1 MNKPLIVITGTEGQL
16 GWSLQQLIAH
26 YPQYEFLFTTMDILD
41 LSSIDSIA
49 DFFKKYTPTFFINCA
64 AYTAV
69 DKAETEQA
77 ITLAIN
83 ATAVG
88 EIAKHCAAIKA
99 TLITISTDYV
109 FDGAGTKPYL
119 PYDATNPVNYYGY
132 TKWLG
137 EKLAVENNPNTI
149 IIRTSWVY
157 AQNGNNFVKT
167 MMRLMN
173 EKESINVVD
182 DQVGCPTYAHDLASA
197 ILHIVQQIPQ
207 NTKRGIYHY
216 SNTGVISWF
225 QFATAIQQ
233 LTGLNCKV
241 NPVPSTAY
249 PTPAK
254 RPSYSVMDLSSIH
267 NDFGV
272 ELIDWKLSLEKYI
285 QSVV

>member
-1 MNKPLIVITGTEGQL
+1 MSKPLVVITGTEGQL
-16 GWSLQQLIAH
+16 GWSIQQLIGN
-26 YPQYEFLFTTMDILD
+26 YPQYEFLFTTISILD
-41 LSSIDSIA
+41 LSSTDSIA
-49 DFFKKYTPTFFINCA
+49 EFFKQYKPAYFINCA

-88 EIAKHCAAIKA
+88 EIAKHSAAINA

-119 PYDATNPVNYYGY
+119 PYDATNPINYYGY
-132 TKWLG
+132 SKWLG
-137 EKLAVENNPNTI
+137 EKLALENNPNTI

-157 AQNGNNFVKT
+157 AQNGHNFVKT
-167 MMRLMN
+167 MMRLMS
-173 EKESINVVD
+173 ERESINVVD
-182 DQVGCPTYAHDLASA
+182 DQVGCPTYAHDLAKA
-197 ILHIVQQIPQ
+197 ILHIIQQIPE
-207 NTKRGIYHY
+207 NKNRGIYHY

-225 QFATAIQQ
+225 QFASAIQQ

-254 RPSYSVMDLSSIH
+254 RPSYSVMDLTSIQ

-272 ELIDWKLSLEKYI
+272 ELIDWKTSLEKYL
-285 QSVV
+285 QSVA

>member
-1 MNKPLIVITGTEGQL
+1 MSKPLVVITGTEGQL
-16 GWSLQQLIAH
+16 GWSIQQLIGN
-26 YPQYEFLFTTMDILD
+26 YPQYEFLFTTIGILD
-41 LSSIDSIA
+41 LSNTDSIA
-49 DFFKKYTPTFFINCA
+49 EFFKQYKPAYFINCA

-88 EIAKHCAAIKA
+88 EIAKHCAAIHA

-119 PYDATNPVNYYGY
+119 PYDTTNPINYYGY
-132 TKWLG
+132 SKWLG
-137 EKLAVENNPNTI
+137 EKLALENNPNTI

-157 AQNGNNFVKT
+157 AQNGHNFVKT
-167 MMRLMN
+167 MMRLMS
-173 EKESINVVD
+173 ESESINVVD
-182 DQVGCPTYAHDLASA
+182 DQVGCPTYAHDLAKA
-197 ILHIVQQIPQ
+197 ILHIIQQIPE
-207 NTKRGIYHY
+207 NKNRGIYHY

-225 QFATAIQQ
+225 QFASAIQQ

-254 RPSYSVMDLSSIH
+254 RPSYSVMDLTSIQ

-272 ELIDWKLSLEKYI
+272 ELIDWKTSLEKYL
-285 QSVV
+285 QSVA